1 MESFK
6 KTYDKTRLAI
16 EKEYDK
22 TRLAIA
28 KEVDS
33 MGLNT
38 PKLSSFEE
46 AQPVIAKQ
54 VESTGLNTRYDFSFR
69 GEDFK
74 EKLTLIR
81 QLYRMKELDVETYVA
96 ALRGG
101 SGGLYI
107 QENMSLII
115 SWAEEDDSEEKRDI
129 LKVAQVSLVLML
141 RYLAN
146 GGR

>member
-6 KTYDKTRLAI
+6 K
-16 EKEYDK
+16 
-22 TRLAIA
+22 
-28 KEVDS
+28 
-33 MGLNT
+33 
-38 PKLSSFEE
+38 SFEE
-46 AQPVIAKQ
+46 AQSAIAKQ
-54 VESTGLNTRYDFSFR
+54 FESMDLNTPKSY
-69 GEDFK
+69 GLEGKDFK

-81 QLYRMKELDVETYVA
+81 QLNRMKQLDVETYVT

-101 SGGLYI
+101 GMGQLYL
-107 QENMSLII
+107 QQNMSLII

-129 LKVAQVSLVLML
+129 LKVAQESLVLML